1 MPKNKP
7 FIFSTFISR
16 KLIAYRS
23 LFHFTGF
30 VLMLSMWMS
39 CVPVQSFP
47 EFSGNH
53 IHHFEMVKIGGVR
66 QALLINGDRA
76 DNPVL
81 VFLHGGPGFPMLPFE
96 PFMESMR
103 RLESQYTIVY
113 WEQRGTGKSF
123 SRNLDRKTMNIEQF
137 VSDTR
142 EVVDYVR
149 EFLNVEKVYLWGHS
163 WGSNVGAIYAS
174 RYPETL
180 HAYISTG
187 QSVDPFQNEILAYE
201 FVKNRAIKDNNR
213 RALRQLSRIDTVPE
227 NYSLQNALTIR
238 KWVYRYGGIV
248 YETRN
253 ARPYVDLR
261 EIRTILTTPVY
272 SLGVRL
278 NLLLNPYFSA
288 EELWED
294 LMETNLFEQAPE
306 IEVPVFFLVG
316 RHDIIVS
323 HYLANKYFQELSAPQ
338 GKKLIWFEESAHRPF
353 SEEMEKFLEVMK
365 TIIPEY
371 QSRGFSIDRMP
382 VLP

>member
-1 MPKNKP
+1 MPKYKLS
-7 FIFSTFISR
+7 IFPALLTCKF
-16 KLIAYRS
+16 IAYRS
-23 LFHFTGF
+23 LLHFTGF
-30 VLMLSMWMS
+30 VLMLTMWMS
-39 CVPVQSFP
+39 CAPIQRFS

-53 IHHFEMVKIGGVR
+53 IHHFEMVNIGGTR

-96 PFMESMR
+96 PFLESMR
-103 RLESQYTIVY
+103 RLESHYTVVY

-123 SRNLDRKTMNIEQF
+123 SRRLDRKSMNMEQF

-149 EFLNVEKVYLWGHS
+149 DYMNVEKVYLWGHS

-187 QSVDPFQNEILAYE
+187 QSVAPFENERLAYE
-201 FVKNRAIKDNNR
+201 FVRDKATQDNNR
-213 RALRQLSRIDTVPE
+213 RALRQLARIDTLPE
-227 NYSLQNALTIR
+227 NYTLKNALTIR

-248 YETRN
+248 HQTRD

-294 LMETNLFEQAPE
+294 LMETNLFDQAPE

-323 HYLANKYFQELSAPQ
+323 HYLAQKYFQELTAPQ

-353 SEEMEKFLEVMK
+353 SEEKEKFLKTMK

-371 QSRGFSIDRMP
+371 QSRSYRSEQMHESP
-382 VLP
+382 

>member
-1 MPKNKP
+1 MQ
-7 FIFSTFISR
+7 R
-16 KLIAYRS
+16 
-23 LFHFTGF
+23 
-30 VLMLSMWMS
+30 
-39 CVPVQSFP
+39 FP

-81 VFLHGGPGFPMLPFE
+81 LFLHGGPGFPMLPFE
-96 PFMESMR
+96 PYMESMR

-113 WEQRGTGKSF
+113 WEQRGTGISF
-123 SRNLDRKTMNIEQF
+123 SRNIDRKTMNIEQF

-149 EFLNVEKVYLWGHS
+149 EYLNVDKVYLWGHS
-163 WGSNVGAIYAS
+163 WGSNIGAIYAS

-201 FVKNRAIKDNNR
+201 FVRNKAIEDNNR
-213 RALRQLSRIDTVPE
+213 RALRQLARIDTIPE

-248 YETRN
+248 YQMRN
-253 ARPYVDLR
+253 ARPYVDLQ
-261 EIRTILTTPVY
+261 EIKTILTTPIY

-306 IEVPVFFLVG
+306 IEVPVYFLVG

-353 SEEMEKFLEVMK
+353 SEEKEKFLEIMK

-371 QSRGFSIDRMP
+371 QHRGLSIEQVP

>member
-1 MPKNKP
+1 MNKP
-7 FIFSTFISR
+7 SIFLTIFPSR
-16 KLIAYRS
+16 LIDYRS
-23 LFHFTGF
+23 ILHFT
-30 VLMLSMWMS
+30 VLILMLSIWIS
-39 CVPVQSFP
+39 CAPVQRFP
-47 EFSGNH
+47 EFSGNN

-66 QALLINGDRA
+66 QAVLINGDRA

-103 RLESQYTIVY
+103 QLESHYTVVY

-123 SRNLDRKTMNIEQF
+123 SRNIDRKSMNIEQF

-142 EVVDYVR
+142 EVVEYAR
-149 EFLNVEKVYLWGHS
+149 EYLNAEKVYLWGHS

-174 RYPETL
+174 KYPETL

-187 QSVDPFQNEILAYE
+187 QSVDPFQNERLAYE
-201 FVKNRAIKDNNR
+201 FVREKAIRDNNQ
-213 RALRQLSRIDTVPE
+213 RALRQLSKIDTVPE
-227 NYSLQNALTIR
+227 NYSLQDALVIR

-253 ARPYVDLR
+253 ARPYVDPR
-261 EIRTILTTPVY
+261 EIITMLTTPVY
-272 SLGVRL
+272 SFGVRL

-288 EELWED
+288 QELWED

-306 IEVPVFFLVG
+306 IDVPVFFLVG

-338 GKKLIWFEESAHRPF
+338 GKKLFWFEESAHRPF
-353 SEEMEKFLEVMK
+353 SEEKEKFLEIMRK
-365 TIIPEY
+365 IIPEY
-371 QSRGFSIDRMP
+371 QSRGFSTDKIP
-382 VLP
+382 ALP

>member
-1 MPKNKP
+1 
-7 FIFSTFISR
+7 
-16 KLIAYRS
+16 
-23 LFHFTGF
+23 
-30 VLMLSMWMS
+30 
-39 CVPVQSFP
+39 
-47 EFSGNH
+47 
-53 IHHFEMVKIGGVR
+53 MVKIGGVR
-66 QALLINGDRA
+66 QAVLINGDRT

-96 PFMESMR
+96 PFSESMR
-103 RLESQYTIVY
+103 RLESQYTVVY

-123 SRNLDRKTMNIEQF
+123 SRRLDRKSMNMEQF
-137 VSDTR
+137 ISDTR
-142 EVVDYVR
+142 EVIDYVR
-149 EFLNVEKVYLWGHS
+149 EFLNVDKVYLWGHS

-187 QSVDPFQNEILAYE
+187 QSVDPFQNERLAYE
-201 FVKNRAIKDNNR
+201 FVRDKAIQDNNP
-213 RALRQLSRIDTVPE
+213 RALRQLARIDTIPE
-227 NYSLQNALTIR
+227 NYTLQNALTIR

-248 YETRN
+248 YQTRD

-261 EIRTILTTPVY
+261 EIITMLTTPVY
-272 SLGVRL
+272 SLGVRI

-294 LMETNLFEQAPE
+294 LMETNLLEQAPE
-306 IEVPVFFLVG
+306 IEVPVYFLVG

-323 HYLANKYFQELSAPQ
+323 HYLAEKYFMELSAPR

-353 SEEMEKFLEVMK
+353 SEEKDKFLQIMK
-365 TIIPEY
+365 TTIPEY
-371 QSRGFSIDRMP
+371 QIRGFSIDQIP

>member
-1 MPKNKP
+1 MLRNK
-7 FIFSTFISR
+7 FSIFSI
-16 KLIAYRS
+16 LITRNLLVYRS
-23 LFHFTGF
+23 FLHFTGF
-30 VLMLSMWMS
+30 LLMLSLWMS
-39 CVPVQSFP
+39 CAPAQRFP
-47 EFSGNH
+47 EFSGKQ
-53 IHHFEMVKIGGVR
+53 IHHFDMVKIGGVR
-66 QALLINGDRA
+66 QAVLINGDRT

-96 PFMESMR
+96 PFSESMR
-103 RLESQYTIVY
+103 RLESQYTVVY

-123 SRNLDRKTMNIEQF
+123 SRRLDRKSMNMEQF
-137 VSDTR
+137 ISDTR
-142 EVVDYVR
+142 EVIDYVR
-149 EFLNVEKVYLWGHS
+149 EFLNVDKVYLWGHS

-187 QSVDPFQNEILAYE
+187 QSVDPFQNERLAYE
-201 FVKNRAIKDNNR
+201 FVRDKAIQDNNP
-213 RALRQLSRIDTVPE
+213 RALRQLARIDTIPE
-227 NYSLQNALTIR
+227 NYTLQNALTIR

-248 YETRN
+248 YQTRD

-261 EIRTILTTPVY
+261 EIITMLTTPVY
-272 SLGVRL
+272 SLGVRI

-294 LMETNLFEQAPE
+294 LMETNLLEQAPE
-306 IEVPVFFLVG
+306 IEVPVYFLVG

-323 HYLANKYFQELSAPQ
+323 HYLAEKYFMELSAPR

-353 SEEMEKFLEVMK
+353 SEEKDKFLQIMK
-365 TIIPEY
+365 TTIPEY
-371 QSRGFSIDRMP
+371 QIRGFSIDQIP

>member
-1 MPKNKP
+1 MSDIKSLLLLNIIIKR
-7 FIFSTFISR
+7 FIAFR
-16 KLIAYRS
+16 PL
-23 LFHFTGF
+23 LHFTAF
-30 VLMLSMWMS
+30 VLMLSMMMS
-39 CVPVQSFP
+39 CVPLQRFP
-47 EFSGNH
+47 EFSGKQ

-66 QALLINGDRA
+66 QAVLINGDRA

-81 VFLHGGPGFPMLPFE
+81 VYLHGGPGFPMLPFD
-96 PFMESMR
+96 PFSESMR

-123 SRNLDRKTMNIEQF
+123 PRRLDRESMNIEQF
-137 VSDTR
+137 ITDTR
-142 EVVDYVR
+142 EIIDYVR
-149 EFLNVEKVYLWGHS
+149 DYLNVDKVYLWGHS
-163 WGSNVGAIYAS
+163 WGSNIGAIYAS

-187 QSVDPFQNEILAYE
+187 QSVDPFQNERLAYE
-201 FVKNRAIKDNNR
+201 FVRDKAIQDNNH
-213 RALRQLSRIDTVPE
+213 RALRQLARIDTVPE
-227 NYSLQNALTIR
+227 NYTLQNALTIR

-248 YETRN
+248 YQTRDE
-253 ARPYVDLR
+253 RPYIDLQ

-272 SLGVRL
+272 SLAVRI

-294 LMETNLFEQAPE
+294 LMQINLFEQAPR

-323 HYLANKYFQELSAPQ
+323 HYLAEKYFRELSAPQ
-338 GKKLIWFEESAHRPF
+338 GKKMIWFEESAHRPF
-353 SEEMEKFLEVMK
+353 SEEKEKFLKTMK

-371 QSRGFSIDRMP
+371 QTQGLSSEQIHG
-382 VLP
+382 LP